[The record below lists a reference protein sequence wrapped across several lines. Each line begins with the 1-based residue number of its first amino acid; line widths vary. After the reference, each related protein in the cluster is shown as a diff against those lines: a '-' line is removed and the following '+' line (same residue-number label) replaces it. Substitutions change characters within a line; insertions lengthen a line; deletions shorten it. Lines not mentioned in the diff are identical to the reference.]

1 MRNSD
6 INSEEIA
13 RLAGV
18 SRSTVSR
25 VINNYANVPPETR
38 EKVMKI
44 IEQYHYVPNLSAQV
58 LAGKKTRTIG
68 LFMIE
73 AGHVSSDMLTNMLLA
88 SVIENASASGYYVLT
103 YIIRSTSDEGS
114 AREIKEIF
122 YQRRIDGA
130 IFIGAANDEPLVE
143 ELIAEG
149 FIVGVMDQALPGR
162 DEANRVIVNFDNHHG
177 MMLAVDY
184 LAKLNHREIGIVNG
198 DMERFS
204 GIDKYEGF
212 LAAMKHYGIPVR
224 ERWVLPGGFHEE
236 NGYDAIREYA
246 ATGERLPTAMIM
258 ANDSVAFGAIRALR
272 EKGLSVPE
280 DLSIVGFDDHVLSA
294 RFQPALTT
302 VKVDFDGMMKRLTQ
316 AVIARID
323 GGDGARLDKPS
334 ASRLVVRDSCKPI

>member
-13 RLAGV
+13 KLAGV

-25 VINNYANVPPETR
+25 VINNYTNVPAETR
-38 EKVMKI
+38 EKVMKV

-103 YIIRSTSDEGS
+103 YIIRNTKDE
-114 AREIKEIF
+114 ANTREIKEIF

-149 FIVGVMDQALPGR
+149 YIVGVMDQELPGR
-162 DEANRVIVNFDNHHG
+162 DESNRIIVNFDNHYG
-177 MMLAVDY
+177 MMLAVGY
-184 LAKLNHREIGIVNG
+184 LAELDHREIGIVNG
-198 DMERFS
+198 DMNRFS
-204 GIDKYEGF
+204 GTDKYEGF
-212 LAAMKHYGIPVR
+212 LAAMKHYGIPVQ
-224 ERWVLPGGFHEE
+224 EKWVLPGSFHEE
-236 NGYDAIREYA
+236 SGYEAIRGYLE
-246 ATGERLPTAMIM
+246 TGERLPTAMIM

-272 EKGLSVPE
+272 ERDLSVPE

-302 VKVDFDGMMKRLTQ
+302 VKVDFDGMMKQLTLGVIRQIEGDECGSTDQ
-316 AVIARID
+316 AC
-323 GGDGARLDKPS
+323 
-334 ASRLVVRDSCKPI
+334 ASRLVVRDSCKSI